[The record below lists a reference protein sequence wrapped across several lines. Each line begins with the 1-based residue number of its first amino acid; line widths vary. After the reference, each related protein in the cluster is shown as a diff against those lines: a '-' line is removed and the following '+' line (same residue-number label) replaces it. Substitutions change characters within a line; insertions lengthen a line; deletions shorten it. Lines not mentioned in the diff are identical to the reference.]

1 MNNRVVIARSDSDEA
16 IPGVPVKPLAGIP
29 GIATARIGAPRDD
42 TVWYRQL
49 WPWLLMTPPLAS
61 VIGGVALLWIAIASN
76 DGLVTPESTRH
87 AGPASRQGILTPAE
101 AANCAV
107 KDRACL
113 NTPIEET
120 R

>member
-1 MNNRVVIARSDSDEA
+1 MDGMSA
-16 IPGVPVKPLAGIP
+16 
-29 GIATARIGAPRDD
+29 ATP
-42 TVWYRQL
+42 WYRQL
-49 WPWLLMTPPLAS
+49 WPWLLIAPPAAS
-61 VIGGVALLWIAIASN
+61 IVGGVALLWVAIASN
-76 DGLVTPESTRH
+76 DGLVTSDSARH
-87 AGPASRQGILTPAE
+87 AGPASRPRILSPAE

>member
-1 MNNRVVIARSDSDEA
+1 MDAHTVTHDA
-16 IPGVPVKPLAGIP
+16 
-29 GIATARIGAPRDD
+29 AP
-42 TVWYRQL
+42 WYRQL
-49 WPWLLMTPPLAS
+49 WPWLLIAPPLAS

-76 DGLVTPESTRH
+76 DGLVTPDSTR
-87 AGPASRQGILTPAE
+87 AASRERILTPAE

-113 NTPIEET
+113 NTPIGEA